1 MWSSAAGMVCG
12 WLDIELLS
20 ARAHRFFPDAGANKA
35 SAW

>member
-1 MWSSAAGMVCG
+1 MVCG

-20 ARAHRFFPDAGANKA
+20 ADCPADQPPLHGPSSPGPNKA